1 MTIRNKLSMGILIQV
16 VFIALICF
24 FLFYLNRSFN
34 QISESK
40 LRNTEQI
47 NKIKSFTLA
56 IKDYFNKSLSY
67 DQIQKENKQMQFDLD
82 NGVLTETIGEIWKL
96 LGNIEENRDRNKT
109 IESTLLGLCDQSID
123 QSSTFINKM
132 SKALAD
138 ETARKDVTT
147 LERLVISGANSN
159 NLFYG
164 RIKVLFL
171 KLTNDITVEK
181 QLLDLLDAGMENV
194 KKDYESL
201 SNTPYAGL
209 ALAAMKANQQVKD
222 LTVDYVANVKQTMD
236 MENKIDQKTA
246 ALSTLLNENDIEST
260 KSSFASISSIFRN
273 VFIVLLAVSII
284 LILINYN
291 ISALLKNFM
300 DDFSDRISRLSEG
313 HLSFKT
319 ANRYKS
325 RNDELGLLYGKLEL
339 MTEKLKEVVTQVKSA
354 ADNVASGSQEMSAS
368 SEQLSQGST
377 EQASNL
383 EEITSSMEEMGSN
396 ITQNADNA
404 TETEKIARQASLDAE
419 EGGRQVQDTV
429 QAMRDIA
436 NKINII
442 EEIARQTNLLALNA
456 AIEAAR
462 AGEAGKGFAVVA
474 AEVRKLAERSGQAA
488 KEIGERSVSSVDVAE
503 KAGRMLEKMLPD
515 IHKTAELVQEISAAS
530 REQTSGADQ
539 INRAISQLDQV
550 VQQNASSAEE
560 VSSTAEELSAQAQH
574 LQDIISFFTID
585 ESGDTKR
592 SGRQNMTDYRNR
604 RQTVKTTSVKGLIP
618 DKGGSARGFH
628 DGRNHPGDKID
639 EQFVL
644 DNDRDEDVQRF

>member
-1 MTIRNKLSMGILIQV
+1 MNMTIRNKLSMGILIQV

-34 QISESK
+34 QISDAK

-47 NKIKSFTLA
+47 NKIKSFTLG
-56 IKDYFNKSLSY
+56 IKDYFNKSLGY
-67 DQIQKENKQMQFDLD
+67 DQMQKDFKQMKFDLD
-82 NGVLTETIGEIWKL
+82 NAVLTDTVNEIWKL
-96 LGNIEENRDRNKT
+96 LGDIEENRARNKT
-109 IESTLLGLCDQSID
+109 IESTLLGLCDQSIE
-123 QSSTFINKM
+123 QSSNFINKL
-132 SKALAD
+132 SRALAD

-147 LERLVISGANSN
+147 LERLVISGANNN

-171 KLTNDITVEK
+171 KLTSDITVEK
-181 QLLDLLDAGMENV
+181 QLLDLLEAGMENV
-194 KKDYESL
+194 KKDNESL
-201 SNTPYAGL
+201 ANTPYAGMV
-209 ALAAMKANQQVKD
+209 LAAMKANQQVQD
-222 LTVDYVANVKQTMD
+222 LTVDYVANVKQAFEMQS
-236 MENKIDQKTA
+236 NIDQKTA
-246 ALSTLLNENDIEST
+246 ELSTLLNEKDIEST
-260 KSSFASISSIFRN
+260 KNSFASISTIFRN

-284 LILINYN
+284 LILINFN
-291 ISALLKNFM
+291 ISSLLKNFM
-300 DDFSDRISRLSEG
+300 DDFSNRIAKLSEG
-313 HLSFKT
+313 HLSFT
-319 ANRYKS
+319 TSNRYKL
-325 RNDELGLLYGKLEL
+325 RNDELGLLYGKLEQ
-339 MTEKLKEVVTQVKSA
+339 MTEKLREVVAQVKSA
-354 ADNVASGSQEMSAS
+354 ANNVASGSQEMSAS

-396 ITQNADNA
+396 INQNADNA

-429 QAMRDIA
+429 RAMKDIA
-436 NKINII
+436 DKINII

-530 REQTSGADQ
+530 KEQTSGADQ

-574 LQDIISFFTID
+574 LQDIIGFFTID
-585 ESGDTKR
+585 ESGGTKK
-592 SGRQNMTDYRNR
+592 SGKPSVNDYRNL
-604 RQTVKTTSVKGLIP
+604 QQNVKTALKAGKG
-618 DKGGSARGFH
+618 DSARRSYYGQGNNTS
-628 DGRNHPGDKID
+628 DN

-644 DNDRDEDVQRF
+644 DHDRGDDDVKRY

>member
-1 MTIRNKLSMGILIQV
+1 MNMTIRNKLSTGILIQV

-34 QISESK
+34 QISDAK

-47 NKIKSFTLA
+47 NKIKSFTLG

-67 DQIQKENKQMQFDLD
+67 DQMQKDFKQMKFDLD
-82 NGVLTETIGEIWKL
+82 NAVLTDNVNEIWKL
-96 LGNIEENRDRNKT
+96 LGDIEENRARNKT
-109 IESTLLGLCDQSID
+109 IESTLLGLCDQSIE
-123 QSSTFINKM
+123 QSSNFINKL
-132 SKALAD
+132 SQALAD

-147 LERLVISGANSN
+147 LERLVISGANNN

-171 KLTNDITVEK
+171 KLTSEITVEK
-181 QLLDLLDAGMENV
+181 KLLDLLEAGMENV
-194 KKDYESL
+194 KKDYENL
-201 SNTPYAGL
+201 ANTPYAGM
-209 ALAAMKANQQVKD
+209 ALAAMKANQQVQD
-222 LTVDYVANVKQTMD
+222 LTIDYVANVKQAIEMQSNI
-236 MENKIDQKTA
+236 EQKTA
-246 ALSTLLNENDIEST
+246 ELSTLLNEKDIEST
-260 KSSFASISSIFRN
+260 KNSFASISTIFRN

-284 LILINYN
+284 LILINLN
-291 ISALLKNFM
+291 ISSLLKNFM
-300 DDFSDRISRLSEG
+300 DDFSDRISELSEG
-313 HLSFKT
+313 HLSLT
-319 ANRYKS
+319 TSNRYKL
-325 RNDELGLLYGKLEL
+325 RNDELGLLYGKLEQ
-339 MTEKLKEVVTQVKSA
+339 MTEKLREVVSQVKSA
-354 ADNVASGSQEMSAS
+354 ANNVASGSQEMSAS

-396 ITQNADNA
+396 INQNADNA
-404 TETEKIARQASLDAE
+404 TETDKIARQASLDAE

-530 REQTSGADQ
+530 KEQTSGADQ

-574 LQDIISFFTID
+574 LQHIIGFFTID
-585 ESGDTKR
+585 ESGSGKR
-592 SGRQNMTDYRNR
+592 SGIQNVSNYGNRHQNVKSAPMNRLLAENGGPARRSYDRPTDDVN
-604 RQTVKTTSVKGLIP
+604 
-618 DKGGSARGFH
+618 
-628 DGRNHPGDKID
+628 D
-639 EQFVL
+639 EPFLL
-644 DNDRDEDVQRF
+644 DNDRDEDVQRY